1 MQIAAAQL
9 NQTVADFEAN
19 RARIVEAATI
29 ALDQGAEILLTPELS
44 LCGYPPEDLLLR
56 PAFIDRCE

>member
-19 RARIVEAATI
+19 RARIVEAAAK

-44 LCGYPPEDLLLR
+44 L
-56 PAFIDRCE
+56 